1 MNIAVVTPSL
11 PTRSQE
17 LCRAIQSVNQQSL
30 PPDVHLIAVDY
41 AHVGPAVLRNRMIE
55 QTDAEWI
62 AFLDDDD
69 RLDSHHLSTLAA
81 YVDRADVIIP
91 HCRFDGRPIP
101 RSHYN
106 VPYRRERLRQHGIFP
121 ITVLARRDFIVK
133 VGMFNPDD
141 RYEDWVMFNKMA
153 DAGARFLVVPKVTWT
168 YTRLEPSRTD
178 LPR

>member
-1 MNIAVVTPSL
+1 MKVAVVTPSI

-17 LCRAIQSVNQQSL
+17 LCRAIQSVNQQDYD
-30 PPDVHLIAVDY
+30 PEEHLIGVDY
-41 AHVGPAVLRNRMIE
+41 SHVGPAIIRNQLISS
-55 QTDAEWI
+55 TDAEWI

-69 RLDSHHLSTLAA
+69 RLDPHHLSTLVP
-81 YVDRADVIIP
+81 YCDRADVIIP
-91 HCRFDGRPIP
+91 YCRFDGSPIP

-106 VPYRRERLRQHGIFP
+106 QPYSRRNLSRHGIFP

-133 VGMFNPDD
+133 VGMFNPED

-153 DAGARFLVVPKVTWT
+153 DLGARFLVVPKVTWT
-168 YTRLEPSRTD
+168 YTRNQPSRTD